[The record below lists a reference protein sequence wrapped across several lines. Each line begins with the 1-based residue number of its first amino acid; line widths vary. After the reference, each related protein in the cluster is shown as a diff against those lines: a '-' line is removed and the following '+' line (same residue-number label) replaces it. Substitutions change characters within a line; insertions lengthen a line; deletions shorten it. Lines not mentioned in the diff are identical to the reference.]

1 MKINK
6 DNIIEKIT
14 TIVNECEIFDI
25 HTHLYSEQFGELML
39 YGFDEMITYHYLIA
53 ETLRIIDI
61 PYSDFFSMKKRDQAD
76 LIYKTLFIER
86 SPISESCRG
95 ILTTLKLLGLNIN
108 SKNTQEYR
116 DYTNSI
122 SAKEYTNLVLE
133 KAKIKKLVMTND
145 PFNQIER
152 KIWKYNPD
160 IDSRFK
166 SALRLDYLINDFKS
180 TKHTMLRM
188 GYNVTST
195 LTGLTKREI
204 KRFLRDWIVKT
215 NALYMAISVPPDF
228 TLLENSSRA
237 IIIEECVLEVSYEL
251 NIPFALMIGVKRQT
265 NPELELAGDSC
276 GKSNIET
283 IEYLCKKFNKNKF
296 MVTLLSRENQHEL
309 AVLARKYR
317 NLFIFGCWWFL
328 NNPSLIKEVTTMRT
342 ELLGLSFMPQHS
354 DARILDQL
362 LYKWA
367 HNKEVITKVL
377 IEKYNMLL
385 DVGWELSTEKIEE
398 DVNRLFYK
406 NFEDFLNLKI

>member
-1 MKINK
+1 MKLNK
-6 DNIIEKIT
+6 ENIIKEIT
-14 TIVNECEIFDI
+14 SIVNKTEIYDI
-25 HTHLYSEQFGELML
+25 HTHLYPEGFGELML

-61 PYSDFFSMKKRDQAD
+61 PYSDFFAMKKRDQAD

-86 SPISESCRG
+86 SPLSESCRG
-95 ILTTLKLLGLNIN
+95 VLTTLKMLGLNIN
-108 SKNTQEYR
+108 SQNTQEYR
-116 DYTNSI
+116 EFTSSF

-133 KAKIKKLVMTND
+133 KANIKKLVMTND
-145 PFNQIER
+145 PFNNIER
-152 KIWKYNPD
+152 KIWKYKPD

-166 SALRLDYLINDFKS
+166 SALRLDFLINDFKS
-180 TKHTMLRM
+180 ARHTMLRM

-204 KRFLRDWIVKT
+204 KRFLHDWIVKT
-215 NALYMAISVPPDF
+215 NSLYMAISVPPDF

-251 NIPFALMIGVKRQT
+251 NVPLALMIGVKRQT
-265 NPELELAGDSC
+265 NPELDLAGDSC
-276 GKSNIET
+276 GKANIET

-296 MVTLLSRENQHEL
+296 MVTMLSRENQHEL
-309 AVLARKYR
+309 TILARKYR

-328 NNPSLIKEVTTMRT
+328 NNPSLIKEITTFRT
-342 ELLGLSFMPQHS
+342 ELLGLSYMPQHS

-362 LYKWA
+362 LYKWT
-367 HNKEVITKVL
+367 HNKDIITKVL
-377 IEKYNMLL
+377 IKKYNKLL
-385 DVGWELSTEKIEE
+385 DVGWELTTEKIEE

-406 NFEDFLNLKI
+406 NFEDFLNLKL